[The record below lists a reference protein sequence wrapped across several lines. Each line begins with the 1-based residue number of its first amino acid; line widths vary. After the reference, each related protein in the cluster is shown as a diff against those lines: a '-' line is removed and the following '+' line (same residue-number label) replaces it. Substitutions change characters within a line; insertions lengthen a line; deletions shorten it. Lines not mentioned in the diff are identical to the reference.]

1 MAPSDRAPA
10 SKMVEIRSFRA
21 SDVDKL
27 YDICLAT
34 GDAGD
39 DAAHLYRDPT
49 LLGHVYAGPYAALAP
64 DAVFVAEDAEGIGGY
79 ILGARDT
86 AAFEDLLEARW
97 WPALRARYPDVAEPV
112 TPDERMRR
120 LIHHPPRM
128 PRRIVEKYPA
138 HLHIDLLPR
147 LQGKGVGKRLLDTWR
162 EAIGVPVHLAVG
174 ERNARAVKFYRAY
187 GFHEVERFDA
197 FGVIVFGIG

>member
-1 MAPSDRAPA
+1 MAPTDRAPA
-10 SKMVEIRSFRA
+10 SKMVEIRTFRA

-34 GDAGD
+34 GDAGR
-39 DAAHLYRDPT
+39 DAAPVYRDPK

-64 DAVFVAEDAEGIGGY
+64 DAVFVAEDEEGVGGY

-86 AAFEDLLEARW
+86 AAFEDLLETRW
-97 WPALRARYPDVAEPV
+97 WPALRARYPVVAAPA
-112 TPDERMRR
+112 TPDERMQR

-128 PRRIVEKYPA
+128 PRRIVEQYPA

-147 LQGKGVGKRLLDTWR
+147 LQGRGVGKRLLDTWR

-174 ERNARAVKFYRAY
+174 ESNARAVRFYRAY

-197 FGVIVFGIG
+197 FDVIVFGI